1 MARLTV
7 KVHFAWWFRFYVWGL
22 MTTVFL
28 TRCEPDWVKVRA
40 VIEQAARYRVV
51 KDAPPI
57 EP

>member
-1 MARLTV
+1 MARSQLTV

-40 VIEQAARYRVV
+40 VIERAARYRVV
-51 KDAPPI
+51 K
-57 EP
+57 ES